1 MIQEKQNHQRLFS
14 IIIGKKKQIPV
25 LLPTHIPSTSFGE
38 ITPLHHTI
46 YMQPNWKE
54 MAAALSVMEATAGVV
69 EAVVVEHVVEMG
81 AGVVEAVVKVH
92 HFSMEMVPLIVG
104 ISL

>member
-1 MIQEKQNHQRLFS
+1 
-14 IIIGKKKQIPV
+14 
-25 LLPTHIPSTSFGE
+25 
-38 ITPLHHTI
+38 
-46 YMQPNWKE
+46 
-54 MAAALSVMEATAGVV
+54 MAAALSVMEVTAGVV